1 MKPLIPSALCAA
13 ALAAGCAS
21 TGSSSPSSAQPQI
34 RLTVTVAPGFIA
46 NAHVATYHLSCSPP
60 SGSLPDAS
68 AACDALQADSGLLAP
83 IACPMTP
90 DTGSELVKGTANGG
104 SVNLR
109 LSASA
114 ACSKRWRALSAA
126 LGIPVTG

>member
-1 MKPLIPSALCAA
+1 MKPLISSALCAA
-13 ALAAGCAS
+13 ALAAGCGS
-21 TGSSSPSSAQPQI
+21 TGSSATSAAPPI

-46 NAHVATYHLSCSPP
+46 NAHVVTYHLSCAPP

-68 AACDALQADSGLLAP
+68 AACDALRADSGLLAP

-104 SVNLR
+104 NVNLR
-109 LSASA
+109 LSAAS

-126 LGIPVTG
+126 LGIPATG

>member
-1 MKPLIPSALCAA
+1 MKPLISSALCAA
-13 ALAAGCAS
+13 ALAAGCGS
-21 TGSSSPSSAQPQI
+21 TGSSGSSVQPPV

-46 NAHVATYHLSCSPP
+46 NAHVVTYHLSCTPP

-68 AACDALQADSGLLAP
+68 AACNALRADAGLLAP
-83 IACPMTP
+83 ITCPMTP
-90 DTGSELVKGTANGG
+90 DTGSELVKGTANGS

-126 LGIPVTG
+126 LGVPATG

>member
-1 MKPLIPSALCAA
+1 MKPLISSALCAA
-13 ALAAGCAS
+13 ALAAGCGS
-21 TGSSSPSSAQPQI
+21 TGSSESSVQPPI

-46 NAHVATYHLSCSPP
+46 NAHVVTYHLSCTPP

-68 AACDALQADSGLLAP
+68 AACDALRAHSGLLAP
-83 IACPMTP
+83 ITCPMTP
-90 DTGSELVKGTANGG
+90 DTGSELVKGTANGS

-114 ACSKRWRALSAA
+114 ACSQRWRDLSTA
-126 LGIPVTG
+126 LGVPATG